1 MSSSFFTEQASG
13 LRDERI
19 RFRINRG
26 IVVIVK
32 CKYISIRLTGT

>member
-1 MSSSFFTEQASG
+1 MSSFFTERASEV
-13 LRDERI
+13 RKERI

-32 CKYISIRLTGT
+32 CKYISMRLTGT